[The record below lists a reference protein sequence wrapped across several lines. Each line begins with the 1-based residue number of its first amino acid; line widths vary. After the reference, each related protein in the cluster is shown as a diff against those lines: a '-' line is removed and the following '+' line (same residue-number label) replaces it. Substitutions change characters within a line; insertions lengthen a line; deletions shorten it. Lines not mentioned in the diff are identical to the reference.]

1 MVRAT
6 TPSMQIT
13 DQRILALHDLR
24 QTYAG
29 FNEFQPVLPN
39 LLQQGGSLV
48 DCVEMNRAAGLLEPL
63 TGKHIPPG
71 ADTILGDNYRETLI
85 ANELLSRN
93 RAVLLVLERVYG
105 SLDQLKQKEIYLVGA
120 LTGFAAWMS
129 ERLGDERLLCSEYL
143 EDAERS
149 FSDIPHQDLCALTF
163 PDRTFDLVLCNELF
177 EHVQDLDQAFQ

>member
-1 MVRAT
+1 
-6 TPSMQIT
+6 MQIT

-149 FSDIPHQDLCALTF
+149 FSDIPHQDLYALTF